1 MDNDQSSR
9 SVLIHLFIRFFFFF
23 FNFRALKSVQRIE
36 AVALKVSFFLLGEI
50 VGSRGS

>member
-9 SVLIHLFIRFFFFF
+9 SVLIHLFIRFFF

-36 AVALKVSFFLLGEI
+36 AVALKVSFFLWGEI